1 VPVLIQICIA
11 VATIAV
17 VGIAVAL
24 IRVLGQLQKTA
35 AQVERTMVSLDQSIP
50 TIVHAVDETRG
61 VLESL
66 NQVVARVDHI
76 AGDFETVGAKAAK
89 VSSLVVDQVLAPAS
103 QVAALVAG
111 VRGGASFLMD
121 GLRKRRESRLT
132 NTGGNHHE

>member
-11 VATIAV
+11 VATVAV
-17 VGIAVAL
+17 VGIAAAL

-35 AQVERTMVSLDQSIP
+35 AQVERTMLTLDQSIP
-50 TIVHAVDETRG
+50 TIVHTVDEAG
-61 VLESL
+61 AVLDSL
-66 NQVVARVDHI
+66 NQVVARADRI

-89 VSSLVVDQVLAPAS
+89 MSSLVVDQVLAPAS

-121 GLRKRRESRLT
+121 GLRKRRESRLS